1 MPKNIKVSDD
11 VFRALV
17 AESRDRK
24 VTVKDLAD
32 AILEEQLNLEN
43 DVEEAENEEE
53 LDDEEN

>member
-17 AESRDRK
+17 AESRDRQ

>member
-1 MPKNIKVSDD
+1 MAKNIKVSDD

>member
-24 VTVKDLAD
+24 VAVKDLAD
-32 AILEEQLNLEN
+32 SILEEELNLEN